1 MKYRKEKNIVRPDMI
16 QMLMEASGMV
26 ESDHPKSHNRDWD
39 EVEIAA
45 QCFVFFFAGF
55 ENTATVMCL
64 MAHEIMENPSI
75 QEKLLKEIS
84 EVEASLSG
92 GELTYEKLKGMRYMD
107 AVLNEVM
114 RKWTSAP
121 FLDRICN
128 KDITYELDN
137 GQKLEIKQGDAVWIP
152 AAGIHNDPKYYAN
165 PNDFDPEHFNEE
177 HQDRTQQCTYMP
189 FGIGPRN
196 CIGVFDLS
204 LQTLII
210 T

>member
-1 MKYRKEKNIVRPDMI
+1 MKYRKEHNIVRPDMI

-64 MAHEIMENPSI
+64 MAHEMMENPSI
-75 QEKLLKEIS
+75 QDKLFKEIS
-84 EVEASLSG
+84 EVADSLAG
-92 GELTYEKLKGMRYMD
+92 GELTYEKLKGMQYMD
-107 AVLNEVM
+107 AVLSEVM

-121 FLDRICN
+121 FLDRFCN
-128 KDITYELDN
+128 KDITYDLDN
-137 GQKLEIKQGDAVWIP
+137 GEKLEIRQGDAIWIP
-152 AAGIHNDPKYYAN
+152 VAGIHNDIKYYAH

-177 HQDRTQQCTYMP
+177 HKDRAQQCTYMP
-189 FGIGPRN
+189 FGVGPRN
-196 CIGVFDLS
+196 CIGVYDFF
-204 LQTLII
+204 I
-210 T
+210 